1 MPPIFRIIL
10 RILPLYLKRLGGMA
24 HGNVGLSWSLLAR
37 RSSALLQSTL
47 AETCDDLAE
56 SEVPSPHPP
65 TFESCGQHALP
76 TPLRAR
82 GHGH

>member
-24 HGNVGLSWSLLAR
+24 YGNVGLSWSLPAR
-37 RSSALLQSTL
+37 RSGALLQSTP

-56 SEVPSPHPP
+56 SDVPSSHRP
-65 TFESCGQHALP
+65 TFELCGQHALP
-76 TPLRAR
+76 MLLRAR
-82 GHGH
+82 GHGY